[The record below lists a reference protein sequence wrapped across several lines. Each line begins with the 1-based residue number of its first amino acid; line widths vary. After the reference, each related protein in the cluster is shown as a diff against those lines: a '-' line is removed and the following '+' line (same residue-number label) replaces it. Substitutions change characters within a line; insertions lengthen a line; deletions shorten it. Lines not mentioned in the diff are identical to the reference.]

1 VDLLVYVAQQSINGL
16 TLGSVYALAAIG
28 LSMVYGLLRLIN
40 FAHGDLLMV
49 GAYAALALLAAGRVG
64 LAATVPMAAVALLAM
79 GIERAAYRPVRQ
91 APEVAALIVSLSLS
105 VLIQNLF
112 VMTVTAQ
119 PRTFRLPEAV
129 TGVALVGPLVVNRT
143 GVVIVAATALLLVA
157 LQLFVTRVR
166 IGLAMRACAD
176 DLVATKL
183 MGADTNRVI
192 MVAFGVGGA
201 LAAAAGVLLGGLYG
215 RIDPFMGFLP
225 GLKAF
230 VAAVIGGLGSL
241 PGAVAG
247 GYVLGCAEI
256 LFVGLLPPA
265 FSAYR
270 DALVFGLLILVLL
283 VRPGGLFGRGA
294 QA

>member
-49 GAYAALALLAAGRVG
+49 GAYAALALLSIGRVG

-79 GIERAAYRPVRQ
+79 GIERAAYRPIRQ
-91 APEVAALIVSLSLS
+91 APEVAALIVSLALS

-112 VMTVTAQ
+112 VMAVTAQ
-119 PRTFRLPEAV
+119 PRTLRLPEAV

-176 DLVATKL
+176 DLVTTRL

-192 MVAFGVGGA
+192 MAAFGVGGA

-283 VRPGGLFGRGA
+283 VRPGGLFGRA
-294 QA
+294 E

>member
-49 GAYAALALLAAGRVG
+49 GAYAALALLSAGRVG
-64 LAATVPMAAVALLAM
+64 LAATLPMAAVALLAM
-79 GIERAAYRPVRQ
+79 GIERAAYRPIRQ
-91 APEVAALIVSLSLS
+91 APEVAALIVSLALS

-112 VMTVTAQ
+112 VMTVSAQ
-119 PRTFRLPEAV
+119 PRTLRLPEAV
-129 TGVALVGPLVVNRT
+129 TGVAVVGPLVVNRT

-176 DLVATKL
+176 DLVTTKL

-192 MVAFGVGGA
+192 MAAFGVGGA

-241 PGAVAG
+241 PGAIAG

-283 VRPGGLFGRGA
+283 VRPGGLFGRA
-294 QA
+294 A